1 MEFYLAIRPDCPSS
15 HELQQNVAAAM
26 RDIGISSDLPVSQ
39 LAGSASCPQLIIN
52 GMSVCSCF
60 PKKAGSPCPLC
71 GVVPD
76 IPDAE
81 VIRWNIARALGRKT
95 VLFICSG
102 NAVRSQMAEAII
114 NHTLGH
120 TWAAFSGG
128 IMPMQLWKPVIQVLQ
143 EIGIDAND
151 RKAKHIEIFLGCRFD
166 LIISLCSDAD
176 AFCTSFPGEGVRE
189 HLPFNDPM
197 TSSFF
202 GVGDVTRTRKLRDD
216 MKNRLCAYLG
226 GLP

>member
-1 MEFYLAIRPDCPSS
+1 MDIHLAARSGCPFAPVLRENTESALKTLGEPVGIFVGQADESS
-15 HELQQNVAAAM
+15 
-26 RDIGISSDLPVSQ
+26 
-39 LAGSASCPQLIIN
+39 SCPELLVDN
-52 GMSVCSCF
+52 EPVCSCF
-60 PKKAGSPCPLC
+60 PQKNGTSCPVC
-71 GVVPD
+71 GKIPD

-143 EIGIDAND
+143 EIGVDAHG
-151 RKAKHIEIFLGCRFD
+151 RKAKHIELFLGCRFD

-176 AFCTSFPGEGVRE
+176 AFCTSFPGEGDRE
-189 HLPFNDPM
+189 HLPFHDPM

-216 MKNRLCAYLG
+216 MRMKLIARMERHR
-226 GLP
+226 